1 MGIFPPQIGAFI
13 ESLSPYTRGSP
24 HQTLKTHPQKAS
36 TMPPKRIGKKTGTK
50 VGPSKSV
57 PPEGPNSAGGEG
69 SSSSH
74 RNEEIRGP
82 GETTP
87 VAEFENLADIARD
100 PHQAAQLLVELQR

>member
-1 MGIFPPQIGAFI
+1 
-13 ESLSPYTRGSP
+13 
-24 HQTLKTHPQKAS
+24 
-36 TMPPKRIGKKTGTK
+36 MPL
-50 VGPSKSV
+50 
-57 PPEGPNSAGGEG
+57 EGPNFAGGEG

-100 PHQAAQLLVELQR
+100 PHQAEQLLVELQRQLEEHRALANLQREEDAIAHKKLKLEKEALARINGNLQKQV

>member
-1 MGIFPPQIGAFI
+1 MGIFPPQIGAFV

-36 TMPPKRIGKKTGTK
+36 TMPPKSVGKKGGTK
-50 VGPSKSV
+50 IGPSRSV
-57 PPEGPNSAGGEG
+57 HREGPNSAEGEG

-82 GETTP
+82 GVATP
-87 VAEFENLADIARD
+87 AAGFENLAYIAQD
-100 PHQAAQLLVELQR
+100 PHQAAQLLVEL